1 MTKLKDALTLLVE
14 CSILSLIIVF
24 IDFIIFVVFA
34 SELSPIT
41 STLSL
46 IVLLEGGLC
55 LVAGGGVVLYTP
67 SLAKLGQFF
76 FRSKPWNATRQ
87 KHMEKQMQIL
97 IITGLFLVLYG
108 LIVSI
113 L

>member
-24 IDFIIFVVFA
+24 IDFIIFFVFA

-41 STLSL
+41 SGVSL

-67 SLAKLGQFF
+67 SIAKLGQVFLT
-76 FRSKPWNATRQ
+76 SKPWNATRQ
-87 KHMEKQMQIL
+87 KRIEKQMQIL
-97 IITGLFLVLYG
+97 IITGLFLVIYG
-108 LIVSI
+108 LIISVI
-113 L
+113 

>member
-1 MTKLKDALTLLVE
+1 MTKLKDALTLLAE

-24 IDFIIFVVFA
+24 IDFIIFFVFA
-34 SELSPIT
+34 GDSSPIY

-55 LVAGGGVVLYTP
+55 LVVAGGAVLYTP
-67 SLAKLGQFF
+67 SLAKLGQVFF
-76 FRSKPWNATRQ
+76 SSKPWNATRQ

-97 IITGLFLVLYG
+97 IITGVFLVIYG
-108 LIVSI
+108 LIISVI
-113 L
+113 